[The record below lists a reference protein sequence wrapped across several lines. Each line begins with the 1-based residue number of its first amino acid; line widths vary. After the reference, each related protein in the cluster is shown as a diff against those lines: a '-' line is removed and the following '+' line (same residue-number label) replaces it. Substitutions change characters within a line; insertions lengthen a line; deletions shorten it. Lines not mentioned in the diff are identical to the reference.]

1 MCKECK
7 NVIKRLAGATL
18 GLTLCL
24 GLLSACGSKTTQQM
38 EEKKEAGITAM
49 QSADYKTAVES
60 FDAALQLSGAKVDA
74 NVVDICFYKAAAE
87 YAQGNLKEAIAVYD
101 SIVDYDETDYRPC
114 FLRGSV
120 YLNEGEKEKAIK
132 DYEEAVKRAGSNYEL
147 YILISQNL
155 KASGMED
162 EGDNFLDEA
171 LALEGKSGEDYLG
184 KGRIYLEQGDYK
196 QAIEYLQT
204 AVEKKAADAKV
215 YLAET
220 YEASGDSDSASKLL
234 AEYVKEESL
243 RQRHWHFLVIWRSR
257 RAIMT
262 RHWSIIRKASKKKMI
277 PRCRICSRGRS

>member
-1 MCKECK
+1 MINGVKKDEMQDKRKFFKMCKECK

-204 AVEKKAADAKV
+204 AVEKKTSDAKV

-220 YEASGDSDSASKLL
+220 YEASGDSDSAPN
-234 AEYVKEESL
+234 
-243 RQRHWHFLVIWRSR
+243 F
-257 RAIMT
+257 
-262 RHWSIIRKASKKKMI
+262 
-277 PRCRICSRGRS
+277 

>member
-1 MCKECK
+1 MRKECK
-7 NVIKRLAGATL
+7 NVIKRLTGATL

-120 YLNEGEKEKAIK
+120 YLNEGEKERQSKTMKKRSSAPAAIT
-132 DYEEAVKRAGSNYEL
+132 NY
-147 YILISQNL
+147 I
-155 KASGMED
+155 
-162 EGDNFLDEA
+162 F
-171 LALEGKSGEDYLG
+171 
-184 KGRIYLEQGDYK
+184 
-196 QAIEYLQT
+196 
-204 AVEKKAADAKV
+204 
-215 YLAET
+215 
-220 YEASGDSDSASKLL
+220 
-234 AEYVKEESL
+234 
-243 RQRHWHFLVIWRSR
+243 
-257 RAIMT
+257 
-262 RHWSIIRKASKKKMI
+262 
-277 PRCRICSRGRS
+277 

>member
-1 MCKECK
+1 MINGVKKDEMQDKRKFFKMRKECK

-120 YLNEGEKEKAIK
+120 YLNEGEREKAIK

-155 KASGMED
+155 WLKKRKRK
-162 EGDNFLDEA
+162 
-171 LALEGKSGEDYLG
+171 KSLS
-184 KGRIYLEQGDYK
+184 K
-196 QAIEYLQT
+196 Q
-204 AVEKKAADAKV
+204 
-215 YLAET
+215 
-220 YEASGDSDSASKLL
+220 
-234 AEYVKEESL
+234 
-243 RQRHWHFLVIWRSR
+243 
-257 RAIMT
+257 
-262 RHWSIIRKASKKKMI
+262 
-277 PRCRICSRGRS
+277 